1 MNSFGSLVPHVV
13 CWASSP
19 NLIWTMVVTNFV
31 TFLSYV
37 TICATLL
44 FLLRNTRRVIA
55 KDWAYF
61 TAGFALFIV
70 ACGSTHLFEVITT
83 WVPVFWG
90 SAWAN
95 IITAALSAYVA
106 VMLILRVRTI
116 AFGIN
121 DYADRLAKTENE
133 WQEMQESLIAAQK
146 LEEWSRLSAAASHE
160 IRGPLEAIQN
170 LQHLIQSSDS
180 ISPEIAEFARISAEE
195 AAHVIT
201 ISEASLSLIRQG
213 KDREPIDIREASD
226 SVRVLLNPMIR
237 QKSIVFTV
245 QDQGDCVVQAYAGE
259 VRQVLLNLLRN
270 ACEAVTLPGSKV
282 TVTLNG
288 QAQGVEVIVTDDG
301 PGIPP
306 TILSDLFEFGVSTK
320 GDSGNGIGLWA
331 VKHILSKHGGKISVD
346 STVGKGVR
354 FDLWWPRAA

>member
-1 MNSFGSLVPHVV
+1 
-13 CWASSP
+13 
-19 NLIWTMVVTNFV
+19 
-31 TFLSYV
+31 
-37 TICATLL
+37 
-44 FLLRNTRRVIA
+44 
-55 KDWAYF
+55 
-61 TAGFALFIV
+61 
-70 ACGSTHLFEVITT
+70 
-83 WVPVFWG
+83 
-90 SAWAN
+90 
-95 IITAALSAYVA
+95 
-106 VMLILRVRTI
+106 
-116 AFGIN
+116 
-121 DYADRLAKTENE
+121 
-133 WQEMQESLIAAQK
+133 
-146 LEEWSRLSAAASHE
+146 
-160 IRGPLEAIQN
+160 
-170 LQHLIQSSDS
+170 
-180 ISPEIAEFARISAEE
+180 
-195 AAHVIT
+195 
-201 ISEASLSLIRQG
+201 
-213 KDREPIDIREASD
+213 
-226 SVRVLLNPMIR
+226 MIR